1 MLCVDPNV
9 KIVIGENSQ
18 IQDHS
23 KFRREDKNKPVGGDL
38 RFHSYLDASTGA
50 SFAALLAG

>member
-18 IQDHS
+18 IQDIRNLEEKIKINVWEGS
-23 KFRREDKNKPVGGDL
+23 SV
-38 RFHSYLDASTGA
+38 
-50 SFAALLAG
+50 SFIP